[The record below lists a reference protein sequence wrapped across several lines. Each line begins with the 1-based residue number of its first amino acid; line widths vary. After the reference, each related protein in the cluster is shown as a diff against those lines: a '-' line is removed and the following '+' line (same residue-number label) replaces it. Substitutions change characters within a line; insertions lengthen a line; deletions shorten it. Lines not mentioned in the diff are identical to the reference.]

1 MTVVKFYFDFLS
13 PYAWLAWRPLLQ
25 LVHKYQSPSLS
36 FQPIPILFAGL
47 LNAHGQLGPAEI
59 PSKRIWLMK
68 DVLHRAKIQNLQ
80 VNPPPTH
87 PFNPLLSLRTVTAMM
102 ERRSSSPS
110 SSSDKIQLIGQLFD
124 AVWMDGKDVSDV
136 LVVEEILREKMNY
149 SSEDIEYLL
158 REASGLSVKERLR
171 EATAEAISRHG
182 VFGVPTTLVNEELF
196 WGSESE
202 TIQMVEKAIQREQGL
217 VMGTEAGADER
228 EAAIL
233 QRWSTMKKSA
243 DRREKRR

>member
-1 MTVVKFYFDFLS
+1 
-13 PYAWLAWRPLLQ
+13 
-25 LVHKYQSPSLS
+25 
-36 FQPIPILFAGL
+36 
-47 LNAHGQLGPAEI
+47 
-59 PSKRIWLMK
+59 
-68 DVLHRAKIQNLQ
+68 
-80 VNPPPTH
+80 
-87 PFNPLLSLRTVTAMM
+87 MM

-136 LVVEEILREKMNY
+136 LVVEEILRGKMNY